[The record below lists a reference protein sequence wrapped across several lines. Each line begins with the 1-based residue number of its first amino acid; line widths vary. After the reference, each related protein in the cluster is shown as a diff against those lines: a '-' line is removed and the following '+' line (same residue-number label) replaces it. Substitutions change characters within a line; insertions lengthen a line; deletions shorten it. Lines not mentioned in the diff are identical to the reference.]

1 MSKKKTQK
9 TQSAERRPKKI
20 RLAEPQPKNQ
30 SAELQPEK
38 NSASRTSA
46 GKND

>member
-1 MSKKKTQK
+1 MSKKKLRKLSQLNVG
-9 TQSAERRPKKI
+9 RKKI

-30 SAELQPEK
+30 SAELEPEK

-46 GKND
+46 EKID